1 MGEERGWDENICSKE
16 ENEGSMKRKG
26 LGWWRVRGG
35 GTLHFLRRK
44 QPWRGNQPFLHANPL
59 TLAMRCNEMHNLVRC
74 TMLHWQK
81 TLKCLIWFGKVAL
94 ETLLCLQCLLEQCAK
109 IAVLWKTCY
118 ILCGKLE
125 LLAIVWKTWY
135 ILCGKLATCCVENLV
150 HVVWKT
156 CYIHVVWKTCF
167 IHVVW
172 KG

>member
-1 MGEERGWDENICSKE
+1 MAAFVYKEFCNLMGEERGWDENICSKE
-16 ENEGSMKRKG
+16 ENEASMKRKG
-26 LGWWRVRGG
+26 LGWGRVRGG

-109 IAVLWKTCY
+109 IAV
-118 ILCGKLE
+118 
-125 LLAIVWKTWY
+125 VWKTWY
-135 ILCGKLATCCVENLV
+135 LLLCGKLGTYCVENLLHTCCVENLL
-150 HVVWKT
+150 HT
-156 CYIHVVWKTCF
+156 CCVKRLE
-167 IHVVW
+167 
-172 KG
+172 GG